1 MVGFQLG
8 REVNPK
14 LPHSSARPQAHLA
27 VTPGRDQPPQWASS
41 LEEALPHLYLG
52 PERGPREAGGLGPR
66 EGLGKKV
73 GEKSCC
79 CRGAGVGRWCP
90 RHWRTVLSHVH
101 RGACEG
107 LLSTCCVLVPSSAS
121 PEHTRNQPGALGA
134 GVVNQRTGCDGVVEA
149 PMSHAFQ
156 TPSYLSAG
164 LSLLSC
170 GVRVGWLGGPRGES
184 DCSSST
190 DPHPPEPRPSPLILA
205 AWFLGSSYSGST
217 QQVPGGA

>member
-1 MVGFQLG
+1 MRTYWRKGDAGGGGLSAGAQG
-8 REVNPK
+8 EPQ

-27 VTPGRDQPPQWASS
+27 VTPREDQPPQWASS
-41 LEEALPHLYLG
+41 LEKALPHLYLG
-52 PERGPREAGGLGPR
+52 PERGPREAGGAGPQGG
-66 EGLGKKV
+66 GLGKKV
-73 GEKSCC
+73 GREKLLQGSW
-79 CRGAGVGRWCP
+79 VGRWCP
-90 RHWRTVLSHVH
+90 RHCGLCYPNVH

-121 PEHTRNQPGALGA
+121 PEHTRNQPGLLGLWGSSTRGQA
-134 GVVNQRTGCDGVVEA
+134 VMGWLKA

-184 DCSSST
+184 DCSSS
-190 DPHPPEPRPSPLILA
+190 PRPTSPRAPPLVL
-205 AWFLGSSYSGST
+205 
-217 QQVPGGA
+217 